1 MRRGV
6 RQGALLSPCL
16 TNMFLLPLIQQLD
29 DSGLGPL
36 VYRHHVP
43 VVAYAD
49 DLFLMSGNTRDMQK
63 MLDIVTNFSMNW
75 RIDFVNLD
83 PLKTK
88 SHCFIFGAGLL
99 AQLPVWHLCGQTLSY
114 REETEHLGVQL
125 RSQLQGSDHVNMRVR
140 RGRGAFFGLTPA
152 GMFNS
157 QLLAADKAYLF
168 RAVVTPAMV
177 FGCSL
182 CFLKSADIARLE
194 TWQATAIKSA
204 LRLPRTAHHSA
215 LLAALQVPS
224 VQEVLR
230 RALFH
235 AFRDACRG
243 EHRLRSI
250 LLSSLAR
257 VSLNVTSAHIA
268 DSLVSHMLA
277 LCGGNLATLLR
288 VAGGRIDRELVYA
301 PRPTCGV
308 TDSIKW
314 LLDQN
319 HADAWGVIRLLVMPH
334 VENT

>member
-1 MRRGV
+1 
-6 RQGALLSPCL
+6 
-16 TNMFLLPLIQQLD
+16 MFLLPLIQQLD

-36 VYRHHVP
+36 VYRHHIP

-49 DLFLMSGNTRDMQK
+49 DLLVMSGNTRDLQN
-63 MLDIVTNFSMNW
+63 MLDIVTNFSASW
-75 RIDFVNLD
+75 RIDFVSLD
-83 PLKTK
+83 PSKTK
-88 SHCFIFGAGLL
+88 SHSFIFGAGLL
-99 AQLPVWHLCGQTLSY
+99 AQLPEWHLCGQTLSY

-125 RSQLQGSDHVNMRVR
+125 RSQLQGSDHVIERVR

-157 QLLAADKAYLF
+157 QLPAADKAYLF
-168 RAVVTPAMV
+168 RAVVTPTML

-194 TWQATAIKSA
+194 TWQATAVKSA

-224 VQEVLR
+224 VQGVLR
-230 RALFH
+230 RALFS
-235 AFRDACRG
+235 AFRDAFRG
-243 EHRLRSI
+243 EHRLRSV

-257 VSLNVTSAHIA
+257 VTLNETSTQITSLA
-268 DSLVSHMLA
+268 SHMLE
-277 LCGGNLATLLR
+277 LCGGNLGTLLR
-288 VAGGRIDRELVYA
+288 VAGGHIDRELVHA

-314 LLDQN
+314 LLEQN
-319 HADAWGVIRLLVMPH
+319 HADAWDVLRLLVMPH
-334 VENT
+334 VEHT